1 MRYMLIIAGDEAAL
15 AALSPEEGKAL
26 VDSYVAFAMD
36 ATASGVLQTIER
48 VRPSTEATTV
58 RVRNGKVETSDGPLV
73 EAKEQIAGYAM
84 IDCKDLDQALEIA
97 AKVPAALTGS
107 VEVRPIWE
115 MQ

>member
-1 MRYMLIIAGDEAAL
+1 
-15 AALSPEEGKAL
+15 
-26 VDSYVAFAMD
+26 
-36 ATASGVLQTIER
+36 
-48 VRPSTEATTV
+48 
-58 RVRNGKVETSDGPLV
+58 
-73 EAKEQIAGYAM
+73 M

>member
-1 MRYMLIIAGDEAAL
+1 MRYMLIIAGDESTL

-48 VRPSTEATTV
+48 VRPSPEATTV
-58 RVRNGKVETSDGPLV
+58 RVRNGKIDTSDGPF
-73 EAKEQIAGYAM
+73 ADGKEQIAGYAM
-84 IDCKDLDQALEIA
+84 IDCEDLDQAVEIA